1 MKEFSRTLSKRILI
15 AGGFVWSALVGCVS
29 QGKYDAL
36 KEENAALHH
45 QVATQTAQSSAD
57 QAQITRLQGAIK
69 YTVNSDLLFPPGSWE
84 MSAEGKDTI
93 AKMAAKLA
101 PTQENRLVVN
111 GYTDNSPIGPALEQQ
126 GVTSNEILSQKR
138 AEAVKQ
144 FLISQGVD
152 PNLVTAVGHGDADPI
167 ATNES
172 AKGRS
177 QNRRVELTLG
187 G

>member
-1 MKEFSRTLSKRILI
+1 M
-15 AGGFVWSALVGCVS
+15 
-29 QGKYDAL
+29 
-36 KEENAALHH
+36 
-45 QVATQTAQSSAD
+45 
-57 QAQITRLQGAIK
+57 QGAIK
-69 YTVNSDLLFPPGSWE
+69 YTINSDLLFPPGSWE

-152 PNLVTAVGHGDADPI
+152 PNLITAVGHGDADPI